1 MEMNQL
7 MLGMNDEEK
16 EPKRGRRL
24 KYASIL
30 SNLLAIAFNENFI
43 CIDGWLM
50 PIKSTIKSK

>member
-7 MLGMNDEEK
+7 MLGMDDEEN

-30 SNLLAIAFNENFI
+30 SNLLAIAFNEYFI
-43 CIDGWLM
+43 CIDG
-50 PIKSTIKSK
+50 